1 MPNDY
6 VPSGIEDLEAQ
17 TKDLE
22 RQRAELAAKRAELDT
37 ANATAQ
43 AATVAVIDP
52 DGGEFELNDDGSVYK
67 DDEGKPVPKWAHDT
81 IDLDGHKIQARMPQP
96 AAIQAFAM
104 ATSRHSPV
112 KTQNEMV
119 AMFVRNHISP
129 RSYQELLERMM
140 DPEDSF
146 TIDQFGELMRRIATL
161 GSARPTK
168 PSPA

>member
-6 VPSGIEDLEAQ
+6 MPSGIDDLEAQ
-17 TKDLE
+17 AANLE
-22 RQRAELAAKRAELDT
+22 RQRAELDAQRATLT
-37 ANATAQ
+37 GQ
-43 AATVAVIDP
+43 APAVIDP
-52 DGGEFELNDDGSVYK
+52 DGEEFELNDDGTVYK
-67 DDEGKPVPKWAHDT
+67 DDNNNPVPKWAHDT
-81 IDLDGHKIQARMPQP
+81 IDLDGHLIQARMPQP

-104 ATSRHSPV
+104 ATSRHSPA